1 MAVTLTL
8 ASICVIAFAVYEFV
22 QLATTVVGI

>member
-1 MAVTLTL
+1 MTTIIAIN
-8 ASICVIAFAVYEFV
+8 ICVIAFAIYEFV